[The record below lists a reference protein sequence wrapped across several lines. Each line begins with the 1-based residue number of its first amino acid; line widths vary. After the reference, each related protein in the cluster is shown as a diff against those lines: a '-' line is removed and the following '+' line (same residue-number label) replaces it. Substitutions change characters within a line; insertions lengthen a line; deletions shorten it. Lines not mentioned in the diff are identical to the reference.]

1 MMTSTLLVLTALAAS
16 PDPSGDVLRDVPP
29 RHQLSLFARSGAT
42 VYLSQVR
49 THGGVGGGFGLRDTV
64 DGRWLLQADVNA
76 LTGLG
81 TSFAVRVGA
90 GVQRRGLWAP
100 AALVTLTGLFGDRLE
115 FLTPENPALNGGP
128 SLGLG
133 LTLAPARFSLG
144 NAQVSLLELGLG
156 VGKERAGLGL
166 LYGLTVLEVG
176 VAL

>member
-1 MMTSTLLVLTALAAS
+1 MMLSTLLVLTALAAS
-16 PDPSGDVLRDVPP
+16 PDPSEDVARDVPK
-29 RHQLSLFARSGAT
+29 RHQLSLYARSGAT
-42 VYLSQVR
+42 VYLSQAR

-64 DGRWLLQADVNA
+64 DERWLLQADASV

-81 TSFAVRVGA
+81 TSFAVRLGA
-90 GVQRRGLWAP
+90 GVQRRGWWTP
-100 AALVTLTGLFGDRLE
+100 AALVALTGLFGDRMD
-115 FLTPENPALNGGP
+115 FLTPEHPSFTGSP

-144 NAQVSLLELGLG
+144 RAQVSLLELGVG
-156 VGKERAGLGL
+156 VGTDRPGLGL

>member
-1 MMTSTLLVLTALAAS
+1 MMTSSLLALSLLAAS
-16 PDPSGDVLRDVPP
+16 PDPTEEVAPDVPP
-29 RHQLSLFARSGAT
+29 RHQLSLYARSGAT
-42 VYLSQVR
+42 MYLSEAR

-64 DGRWLLQADVNA
+64 DGRWLLQGDVSA

-90 GVQRRGLWAP
+90 GVQRQGWWAP
-100 AALVTLTGLFGDRLE
+100 AALVALTGLFGERMD
-115 FLTPENPALNGGP
+115 FLTPEHPTFLAGP

-144 NAQVSLLELGLG
+144 RAQVSLLELGVG
-156 VGKERAGLGL
+156 VGTNRPGLGL
-166 LYGLTVLEVG
+166 LYGLTLLEVG

>member
-16 PDPSGDVLRDVPP
+16 PAPGEEAPRDVPS

-42 VYLSQVR
+42 VYLSPVR

-64 DGRWLLQADVNA
+64 DGRWLLQADASA

-81 TSFAVRVGA
+81 TSFAVRLGA
-90 GVQRRGLWAP
+90 GVQRKGVWAP
-100 AALVTLTGLFGDRLE
+100 AALVTLTGLLGDRME
-115 FLTPENPALNGGP
+115 FLTPEHPTFRGGP

-133 LTLAPARFSLG
+133 LTLAPARFTLG
-144 NAQVSLLELGLG
+144 GAQVSLLELGVG
-156 VGKERAGLGL
+156 VGTDRPGLGL